1 MKKMIAIIP
10 ARCGSKGLKDKNILN
25 LAGKP
30 LLAYSIE
37 AAHSSNLFDTI
48 HVSTDS
54 KNYAQIALKYGAAV
68 AFLRSA
74 EYAGDGASTC
84 YTVKVVLEKYKHIG
98 KQYDLCVVLQPTSPL
113 RTARDIQNAYK
124 LFIDKEADA
133 LTSVTETEH
142 PIQWCFNLDN
152 TCSMKN
158 FANSPYKNCRRQ
170 DLEKYYRENGAIYIF
185 KTDMIFAD
193 NFDFYEPKKQY

>member
-54 KNYAQIALKYGAAV
+54 KNYAQIALKYGADV
-68 AFLRSA
+68 PFLRSA
-74 EYAGDGASTC
+74 EYAGDGASTW
-84 YTVKVVLEKYKHIG
+84 YTVKEVLEKYKHIG

-170 DLEKYYRENGAIYIF
+170 DLEKYYR
-185 KTDMIFAD
+185 
-193 NFDFYEPKKQY
+193 